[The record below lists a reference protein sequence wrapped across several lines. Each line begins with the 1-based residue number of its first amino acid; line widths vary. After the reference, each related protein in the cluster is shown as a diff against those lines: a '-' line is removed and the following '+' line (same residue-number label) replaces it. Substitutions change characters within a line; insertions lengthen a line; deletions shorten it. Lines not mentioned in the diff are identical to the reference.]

1 MELRMKDQDY
11 AVENGGT
18 VSLTGTE
25 ELLAR
30 ALFRLTVRRGSFPF
44 LPELGSRMYLL
55 RRAKP
60 GQWESLARQ
69 YAAEALADE
78 PELAV
83 TGALVRADGERLWVD
98 VQLYSDGQT
107 LTASAEL

>member
-30 ALFRLTVRRGSFPF
+30 AF
-44 LPELGSRMYLL
+44 LHEIDHLDGHLYPEI
-55 RRAKP
+55 
-60 GQWESLARQ
+60 
-69 YAAEALADE
+69 AEKM
-78 PELAV
+78 
-83 TGALVRADGERLWVD
+83 
-98 VQLYSDGQT
+98 
-107 LTASAEL
+107 LTAEELEEMLKQEEDAIEAEGEDE

>member
-30 ALFRLTVRRGSFPF
+30 ALFRLTVRRDRSRSCRSWEAGCTCCGGRSRGSGRA
-44 LPELGSRMYLL
+44 LPGSTRRRRWRTSRSLL
-55 RRAKP
+55 SPRA
-60 GQWESLARQ
+60 
-69 YAAEALADE
+69 
-78 PELAV
+78 
-83 TGALVRADGERLWVD
+83 GAADGERLWVD
-98 VQLYSDGQT
+98 VQLYSGGQT